1 MSVLTLRAG
10 RHDFIEPCLPSRTAR
25 PPLGSGWLHEIKYD
39 GFRLMACRDARGVR
53 LLTRRGW
60 TQRFRLIAEAVASL
74 HCSSCL
80 IDGEAV
86 ACDNQGIPGFKLL
99 VRDRK
104 YGSAQLYA
112 FDLLEL
118 DREDLRWDP
127 IERRKLTLTRLL
139 GKDRAGLLI
148 SQPIDAPAD
157 IAFQHVCQL
166 GSEGICRR
174 SSSRGPLEQR
184 NVENPKRTA
193 AATFRARSALGR
205 AQTAVR
211 AAARR

>member
-1 MSVLTLRAG
+1 MRLPAQLPTP
-10 RHDFIEPCLPSRTAR
+10 DFIEPCLPSRTAH
-25 PPLGSGWLHEIKYD
+25 PPLGPGWLHEIKYD

-53 LLTRRGW
+53 LLSRRGYDW

-74 HCSSCL
+74 RCSSCL

-86 ACDNQGIPGFKLL
+86 ACDDRGIPEFKLL

-118 DREDLRWDP
+118 DGEDLRSEP
-127 IERRKLTLTRLL
+127 IEQRRDALKQLL

-148 SQPIDAPAD
+148 SQPIDEPAD
-157 IAFQHVCQL
+157 VAFKHVCQL
-166 GSEGICRR
+166 GLEGIVSKKLGSRYESGR
-174 SSSRGPLEQR
+174 SSLWLKTINPNAPALQRLEQ
-184 NVENPKRTA
+184 EDW
-193 AATFRARSALGR
+193 
-205 AQTAVR
+205 
-211 AAARR
+211 RR